1 VSGAWLIWSQKNT
14 SGAPR
19 AKSKKWRIL
28 ILVGL
33 GLVVTTTSGCTTS
46 PSSAKPPVA
55 AAFTPHEAFV
65 DAKRAWV
72 AGSYASSFEQST
84 YLLRAAKWLVH
95 GVVPGAPADG
105 RYRVS
110 IRQLRQLASLPETS
124 DTPQQKSEASSDL
137 RTLNAF
143 FSTKN
148 LYD

>member
-1 VSGAWLIWSQKNT
+1 MSD
-14 SGAPR
+14 APPL
-19 AKSKKWRIL
+19 KSMKWRIL
-28 ILVGL
+28 ILAGL
-33 GLVVTTTSGCTTS
+33 GLVATTTSGCTTT

-55 AAFTPHEAFV
+55 AQFTAHAAFV

-84 YLLRAAKWLVH
+84 YLRRAANWLVH
-95 GVVPGAPADG
+95 GVVPGAPGDA
-105 RYRVS
+105 RYTVA

-124 DTPQQKSEASSDL
+124 DTPQQKSEAHSDL
-137 RTLNAF
+137 QALNAF